1 MESYSKEILRKKVI
15 NRILKCSS
23 DYTFSKLEKLDMSE
37 LFTIQSSAFR
47 SLLVNSEKSI
57 NSRLKQTY

>member
-23 DYTFSKLEKLDMSE
+23 EYSLTSLDKLDMNE
-37 LFTIQSSAFR
+37 LFNIQSVMFKK
-47 SLLVNSEKSI
+47 LLANSSNKFNYQI
-57 NSRLKQTY
+57 KQTS

>member
-23 DYTFSKLEKLDMSE
+23 EYSLANLEKLDLNE
-37 LFTIQSSAFR
+37 LLNVQSLIFKKFLTGSPNNMNR
-47 SLLVNSEKSI
+47 Q
-57 NSRLKQTY
+57 LKQTY

>member
-1 MESYSKEILRKKVI
+1 MESYAKEILRKKVI

-23 DYTFSKLEKLDMSE
+23 DYSIASLDKLDMEE
-37 LFTIQSSAFR
+37 LFNIQSNTFK
-47 SLLVNSEKSI
+47 SLLIDSARNF

>member
-23 DYTFSKLEKLDMSE
+23 DYSLPVLEKLNMDE
-37 LFTIQSSAFR
+37 LFNIQTSTFR
-47 SLLVNSEKSI
+47 NLLVNSENKF

>member
-15 NRILKCSS
+15 KRILKCSS
-23 DYTFSKLEKLDMSE
+23 DYKFSKLEKLDLAE

-47 SLLVNSEKSI
+47 SMLI
-57 NSRLKQTY
+57 NSDKSKNSRIKQTY

>member
-23 DYTFSKLEKLDMSE
+23 EYSLTDLEKLDIDE
-37 LFTIQSSAFR
+37 LFNIQSITFKNQFMNLSNNF
-47 SLLVNSEKSI
+47 
-57 NSRLKQTY
+57 NSRLNQTY

>member
-23 DYTFSKLEKLDMSE
+23 EYSITNLEKLDIEE
-37 LFTIQSSAFR
+37 LFNIQSSAFKN
-47 SLLVNSEKSI
+47 LLI
-57 NSRLKQTY
+57 NPSRNFNARLKQTY

>member
-23 DYTFSKLEKLDMSE
+23 DYTFSKLEKLDMAE

-47 SLLVNSEKSI
+47 SLLVNPNRSA